1 MFQINFKVNNTLL
14 LGKTMMNKCFSRIR
28 FCGGVILATMAG
40 LGIAFPVVAD
50 GHGIA
55 LYGEPALPS
64 DYTNLPQANP
74 DAPTGGTFVD
84 GQVGSFD
91 SLNPHI
97 LQGNTPWQLRFLAY
111 ESLMGRA
118 YDEPFTLYGLLA
130 ERVEVNDEQTQ
141 ITFTLNPAAEFSDGT
156 PVTQDDVIWS
166 WNILGQ
172 AGANG
177 RYRSAF
183 SKVESVEKVGDRG
196 IRFTIG
202 APDRELLMTLGLR
215 PIMQSAQYAD
225 DESAFFRSGLNNIP
239 ITTAPYVITDFDPGR
254 FVELSRNED
263 YWGDDLPFRRG
274 TNVIDTIRMEFFG
287 DATAHFEAF
296 KAGELSTMR
305 ETNAAKWARDYDFPA
320 VRSGDIVLSEIPHQ
334 RPSGMT
340 GFAMNTRRDLF
351 DDWRV
356 RQAMIEVFNFDYINN
371 VINGGTQPRITSYYS
386 NSPLGME
393 PGPAQGAVADLLEPF
408 ADNLLPGTI
417 EGYNLPE
424 TDGRASNRKG
434 LRAASRLLEDA
445 GYTVE
450 NGVLTGPNGP
460 VTFDILVQTGSSEV
474 QSIADIYIESLKGL
488 GIDAR
493 AVAIDSAQFTDRVTN
508 YDFDMV
514 WYQWGLSLSPGNEQL
529 AYWGPDGVTAPGSR
543 NVMGADDPAISEMI
557 DAMLNAD
564 SQEGYVAA
572 IRALDRVLT
581 AGRYVVPIWHN
592 PVSWIAH
599 DKALTYP
606 ADRLP
611 IYGDWIGFQPDV
623 WWFEN

>member
-1 MFQINFKVNNTLL
+1 M
-14 LGKTMMNKCFSRIR
+14 
-28 FCGGVILATMAG
+28 
-40 LGIAFPVVAD
+40 
-50 GHGIA
+50 
-55 LYGEPALPS
+55 
-64 DYTNLPQANP
+64 
-74 DAPTGGTFVD
+74 D

-156 PVTQDDVIWS
+156 PVTQDDVIWYNRETKS
-166 WNILGQ
+166 IYMQFNTDSSDMLGS
-172 AGANG
+172 G
-177 RYRSAF
+177 
-183 SKVESVEKVGDRG
+183 
-196 IRFTIG
+196 T
-202 APDRELLMTLGLR
+202 LLMTLGLR
-215 PIMQSAQYAD
+215 PIMKSAQYAD